1 MQYVFLVLG
10 EIVQLSQF
18 IHGFAVDGDMQDV
31 FSLLL
36 RVGVV
41 LGGFGSGVY
50 FFDLVGD
57 LVHSPKGVLNTL
69 LLGGID
75 NDNVA
80 IGVKVGMYR
89 KDSQHLRPVACPC
102 VTVLVVVGDGGFA
115 ALRVGGY
122 DVIDGRAKVG
132 VSVGNDFGNRDAV
145 GIAGFIGKQDAHGR
159 ADHRCGCAND
169 HRQHQHH
176 AACAKQRQQRL
187 RGAPHSLG
195 EQGFDFGCDIM
206 NATADC
212 FNRGLFIADC
222 GQFGC
227 VGNDG
232 SGIARRCGSRLLL
245 QIAAHSLAGQVLP
258 L

>member
-1 MQYVFLVLG
+1 
-10 EIVQLSQF
+10 
-18 IHGFAVDGDMQDV
+18 MQDV
-31 FSLLL
+31 FRLLL
-36 RVGVV
+36 RLRVV
-41 LGGFGSGVY
+41 LGGVGGDVY
-50 FFDLVGD
+50 FSDFIGD
-57 LVHSPKGVLNTL
+57 CVHSPKGILDAL

-75 NDNVA
+75 NDHVA
-80 IGVKVGMYR
+80 VRVEVGIHR
-89 KDSQHLRPVACPC
+89 KDCQHLRPITCPC
-102 VTVLVVVGDGGFA
+102 VTALVVVGNGGFA

-122 DVIDGRAKVG
+122 DVIDGRAEVG
-132 VSVGNDFGNRDAV
+132 VGVGYDFGNRDAV
-145 GIAGFIGKQDAHGR
+145 GIAGFIGKQDAHRGANHRRSR
-159 ADHRCGCAND
+159 AYD
-169 HRQHQHH
+169 HRQQQHH
-176 AACAKQRQQRL
+176 AARANQRQQRL

-222 GQFGC
+222 GQLGC

>member
-1 MQYVFLVLG
+1 MQNVFLVLG
-10 EIVQLSQF
+10 EIVQLGQF
-18 IHGFAVDGDMQDV
+18 IHSFAADGDVQNIV
-31 FSLLL
+31 GLLL

-57 LVHSPKGVLNTL
+57 LVHSPKGVLDAL
-69 LLGGID
+69 HLGGID

-80 IGVKVGMYR
+80 IRVEVGMYC
-89 KDSQHLRPVACPC
+89 KDGQHLRPVACPC
-102 VTVLVVVGDGGFA
+102 MTVLVVVGDGGFA

-122 DVIDGRAKVG
+122 DVIDGRAEVG
-132 VSVGNDFGNRDAV
+132 VGVGYDFGNRDAV
-145 GIAGFIGKQDAHGR
+145 GIAGFIGKQDAHRGANHRRSR
-159 ADHRCGCAND
+159 ANKHC
-169 HRQHQHH
+169 QQQHH
-176 AACAKQRQQRL
+176 AARAKQRQQRL

-222 GQFGC
+222 GQLEC